1 MKTARFLSILGHPFV
16 TVAVMVSVSTMQ
28 LSKPQEALRALV
40 VVGLI
45 AIVPVAA
52 LMAWQ
57 VRRGAWQN
65 VDASNRRE
73 RPVLF
78 GVSLA
83 VLAVLVAFLMV
94 RRPDSFYAHSA
105 AGTLAMLVVCAIATR
120 WVKVSLH
127 LAFAALAG
135 TSLALLGS
143 PVGWLLLGGVPA
155 LAWSRLKLERHRP
168 IELVLGLVIG
178 VAAGFGIH
186 AV

>member
-16 TVAVMVSVSTMQ
+16 TVAIMVGASAMQ

-45 AIVPVAA
+45 AIVPIAV
-52 LMAWQ
+52 LMALQ
-57 VRRGAWQN
+57 VRRGAWEN

-73 RPVLF
+73 RPILF
-78 GVSLA
+78 VVSTVA
-83 VLAVLVAFLMV
+83 LAVLVAFLMV
-94 RRPDSFYAHSA
+94 RRPDSYFTRNA
-105 AGTLAMLVVCAIATR
+105 AGTLAMLAVCAVATR

-127 LAFAALAG
+127 VAFAALAG

-143 PVGWLLLGGVPA
+143 PIGWLLLGGVPA

-168 IELVLGLVIG
+168 IEILLGFMIG
-178 VAAGFGIH
+178 ATAGLGIH
-186 AV
+186 AI